1 MTPSPAREH
10 AFDSIV
16 EGFQT
21 SHEYAITDREYE
33 CLVGPFGDVSPLHVD
48 DAYAKSRGFQG
59 RVMHGAILN
68 GFLSHFV
75 GVHFPGKPAILQSVN
90 IQYKAP
96 SFLGDAI
103 RIDAKV
109 AQKVDSVRA
118 IVLEVTFTNT
128 TQSKVVAKA
137 KVQVGV
143 AEC

>member
-1 MTPSPAREH
+1 MTTSPVAEH
-10 AFDSIV
+10 AFDSIE
-16 EGFQT
+16 EGYQT
-21 SHEYAITDREYE
+21 SHEYAITDREYA

-48 DAYAKSRGFQG
+48 DAYAKTRGFSG

-90 IQYKAP
+90 IQYKSP
-96 SFLGDAI
+96 SYLGDGI
-103 RIDAKV
+103 RLDAKV

-128 TQSKVVAKA
+128 TQQKIVAKA

>member
-1 MTPSPAREH
+1 MTTSHVAEH
-10 AFDSIV
+10 SFDSIE

-21 SHEYAITDREYE
+21 SHEYSITDSVYQ

-48 DAYAKSRGFQG
+48 DAYAKERGFEG

-90 IQYKAP
+90 IQYKSP
-96 SFLGDAI
+96 SFLGDSV

-109 AQKVDSVRA
+109 AQKVEAVRA

-128 TQSKVVAKA
+128 ARSKVVAKA

-143 AEC
+143 AS

>member
-1 MTPSPAREH
+1 MTTSPVAEH
-10 AFDSIV
+10 AFESIA
-16 EGFQT
+16 EGYQT
-21 SHEYAITDREYE
+21 SHDYAITDREYE

-48 DAYAKSRGFQG
+48 DAYAKTRGFSG

-90 IQYKAP
+90 IQYKSP
-96 SFLGDAI
+96 SFLGDSI
-103 RIDAKV
+103 RIDARV
-109 AQKVDSVRA
+109 DQKVDSVRA
-118 IVLEVTFTNT
+118 IVLSVTFTNT
-128 TQSKVVAKA
+128 TQQKVVAKA

>member
-1 MTPSPAREH
+1 MTTSQVAEH
-10 AFDSIV
+10 SFDSIV

-21 SHEYAITDREYE
+21 SHTYAITDSVYQ

-48 DAYAKSRGFQG
+48 DAYAKERGFSG

-90 IQYKAP
+90 IQYKSP
-96 SFLGDAI
+96 SFLGDEV

-109 AQKVDSVRA
+109 AQKVDAVRA
-118 IVLEVTFTNT
+118 MVLEVTFTNT
-128 TQSKVVAKA
+128 TQAKVVAKA

-143 AEC
+143 AS